1 MTAVGKT
8 NYSSQVN
15 TLFERQ
21 LSNWPTVTRNYDAL
35 SRVSTRTLSVGGSKI
50 VLQFNPER
58 IRSSAASV
66 DKASLKARKCFLCC
80 ENQPAEQ
87 ERIMW
92 HDVYKIQVNPYPI
105 FPRHLTIAST
115 THTPQLIA
123 GRIGHMLDLAFD
135 LPDYVLF
142 YNGPKCGASA
152 PDHMHFQ
159 AGNKGFMPIIDEVAK
174 ATCRTVL
181 TQGSCTLSLVDCLA
195 RRLFLITAREVADA
209 QAVFEALQ
217 RVMPVGDGEQEPMQ
231 NLLCWHDGSQYH
243 IMVFPRVRHRPSCYG
258 SGERQ
263 FTLSPASV
271 DMGGVIAVPVE
282 RDFRNLTAAIV
293 QSIFDELCA
302 GEAYVNE
309 VISKLNHCQD

>member
-1 MTAVGKT
+1 MNANGKIDYT
-8 NYSSQVN
+8 QQVKA
-15 TLFERQ
+15 LFVRQ
-21 LSNWPTVTRNYDAL
+21 LSDWATVRTNFDAL
-35 SRVSTRTLSVGGSKI
+35 TRVSTRTFCVGGSKI

-87 ERIMW
+87 EKILW
-92 HDVYKIQVNPYPI
+92 HDAYKIQVNPYPI
-105 FPRHLTIAST
+105 FPRHLTIASM

-123 GRIGHMLDLAFD
+123 GRIGHMLDLAAD
-135 LPDYVLF
+135 LTDYVLF

-159 AGNKGFMPIIDEVAK
+159 AGNKGFMPVVDEVAAANRQEVYSK
-174 ATCRTVL
+174 D
-181 TQGSCTLSLVDCLA
+181 SCTVSYVDSLA
-195 RRLFLITAREVADA
+195 RRLFVIDADEAVDA
-209 QAVFEALQ
+209 QVAFEALQ
-217 RVMPVGDGEQEPMQ
+217 QAMRKGDDEQEPMQ
-231 NLLCWHDGSQYH
+231 NLLCWHEGGQYH

-258 SGERQ
+258 QGEGQ

-282 RDFRNLTAAIV
+282 RDFRNLTPEIV
-293 QSIFDELCA
+293 QSVFDELCA
-302 GEAYVNE
+302 DDAYAQE
-309 VISKLNHCQD
+309 IISKLNQ